1 MILQLKISGCL
12 NMATARSEIDV
23 LLFLLNTVVAIIWK
37 IICRGRELKF
47 LGCSCLNDTNT
58 WSKFYQSLR
67 SSPKELWSS

>member
-12 NMATARSEIDV
+12 NMATARSGIDV

-47 LGCSCLNDTNT
+47 FRMLMS
-58 WSKFYQSLR
+58 
-67 SSPKELWSS
+67 